1 MKIAAVQF
9 KSVAGDVHA
18 NINRHIDAIELA
30 VKQGA
35 DLIYFPELSISGY
48 EPKLAK
54 SLAVVPSDDTFDV
67 FQVLSDRHSVIIGIG
82 VPLAS
87 AGQVQI
93 GMIWFEPHRPR
104 ASYAKQLLHADET
117 PFFVPGDKQL
127 ILQKDSYRLAPAIC
141 YESLQ
146 PGHSENVAA
155 AGADVYLASVAKSTT
170 GITKAM
176 QHYPETAR
184 KHNMCVVLA
193 NCVGPCDDFV
203 GAGGSAA
210 WNSNG
215 QLLGQMGNSVEG
227 ILMVDFLAG
236 NTFIVHH

>member
-18 NINRHIDAIELA
+18 NINRHIEAIELA
-30 VKQGA
+30 VKHGA

-54 SLAVVPSDDTFDV
+54 ALAVVPSDDIFNG
-67 FQVLSDRHSVIIGIG
+67 FQALSDRHRVIIGIG
-82 VPLAS
+82 MPLS
-87 AGQVQI
+87 SEGQIQI
-93 GMIWFEPHRPR
+93 GMIWCEPHKPR
-104 ASYAKQLLHADET
+104 ARYAKQLLHADEM
-117 PFFVPGDKQL
+117 PFFVSGNKQL
-127 ILQKDSYRLAPAIC
+127 ILQKEGYQFAPAIC

-146 PGHSENVAA
+146 PGHSEYAAA
-155 AGADVYLASVAKSTT
+155 AGADVYLASVAKSTA

-184 KHNMCVVLA
+184 KHNMRVVLA
-193 NCVGPCDDFV
+193 NCIGPCDDFA

-210 WNSNG
+210 WSSNG
-215 QLLGQMGNSVEG
+215 QLLRQMGDSTEG
-227 ILMVDFLAG
+227 ILMVDFLADDAL
-236 NTFIVHH
+236 IIEL

>member
-9 KSVAGDVHA
+9 KSVAGDVPA
-18 NINRHIDAIELA
+18 NIRRHLETIELA

-54 SLAVVPSDDTFDV
+54 ALAVLPSDDIFEG
-67 FQVLSDRHSVIIGIG
+67 FQVLSDRHSVSIGIG

-93 GMIWFEPHRPR
+93 GMIWFEPHKPR

-117 PFFVPGDKQL
+117 PFFVSGDTPL
-127 ILQKDSYRLAPAIC
+127 ILQKEGYQLAPAIC

-146 PGHSENVAA
+146 PGHSECAAA
-155 AGADVYLASVAKSTT
+155 AGADVYLASVAKSTS
-170 GITKAM
+170 GVTKAM

-193 NCVGPCDDFV
+193 NCIGLCDDFI

-215 QLLGQMGNSVEG
+215 QLLGQMGDDVEG
-227 ILMVDFLAG
+227 ILIVDFLADDA
-236 NTFIVHH
+236 FIIEL